1 MTNFVI
7 KNDLFFT
14 LEKSEGNTDFPRKF
28 YARKVSGNQ
37 IKIRTLGSNEAL
49 LVDVWSLENFTING
63 VAYTDVHL
71 AITALQPILW
81 NESSG
86 NANTPVDVLP
96 ILTEI
101 RDELINDDCYQL
113 FEDTDGNV
121 LFGKIGND
129 GMMNYYKSDGTL
141 YTGVVKPYSRDIIVS
156 TTDYC
161 ANSVPYTLIQFRDA
175 DTKQVVETIWRNDNT
190 LTESTTAPA
199 SSTKGACL
207 VENITVDTFQVVDC
221 QGNNIGSPQKINKTT
236 VLNKVTSIV
245 CNTSDITGPIIT
257 AIQEQTQSL
266 QVARLHDIL
275 QTPPMAI
282 GATVTIGANKFAT
295 ISVLAVKGEFR
306 IVNTANDFSSDV
318 VLSVGTIQSNIEISE
333 DGIGTASGATN
344 LSQGFE
350 TRSNAYDISKSGN
363 SYTITAVRANSILQL
378 DLYK

>member
-7 KNDLFFT
+7 KNELFFT
-14 LEKSEGNTDFPRKF
+14 LQKSEGNTDFPRKF
-28 YARKVSGNQ
+28 FARKVSGNQ

-63 VAYTDVHL
+63 VAYTDVHS

-101 RDELINDDCYQL
+101 RDELLNDDSYQL

-121 LFGKIGND
+121 LFGKIGNN

-141 YTGVVKPYSRDIIVS
+141 YTGVVKPYSRDVIVS

-190 LTESTTAPA
+190 LTESTTAPG
-199 SSTKGACL
+199 SLTKGA
-207 VENITVDTFQVVDC
+207 
-221 QGNNIGSPQKINKTT
+221 
-236 VLNKVTSIV
+236 
-245 CNTSDITGPIIT
+245 
-257 AIQEQTQSL
+257 L

-282 GATVTIGANKFAT
+282 GATVTIPANKFST
-295 ISVLAVKGEFR
+295 VSLLAIKGEFT
-306 IVNTANDFSSDV
+306 VSNSANDFSSDV
-318 VLSVGTIQSNIEISE
+318 VLSVGTIQSYIEISE